1 VWACL
6 GVRLRLRR
14 EDQYD
19 GGYLARAASVYAGR
33 VARSL
38 RIAEFTDN
46 YGPGRSGI
54 LYAVQQIEGALL
66 EAGHEVIVVAPKAS
80 GPNPYAHH
88 PRRTEVRLPSVRV
101 PGVPARVASGAYAEP
116 LVAKVGDLRPDV
128 IHVHGLGL
136 VGLMGV
142 ALARRTG
149 IPLVVTWHTDW
160 DAYAEHYALLTPVLA
175 AAYHAWRVRAGSG
188 ALDQSRARASARAF
202 RQAGR
207 QRMAA
212 DLLGACTAMLT
223 AATVVTTPSPKTA
236 KRVLAA
242 APEVDVRAIPNG
254 VDPLPLAG
262 PSPVPPS
269 PGVRFTYVG
278 RIAPEKGIGLLLDAY
293 KIVRKSVPGTELM
306 IVGDWKKVPTLRARL
321 LRARRHPEIRLVGEV
336 DRSNLGPY
344 YAASDVFVFPSLT
357 DTQALVL
364 HEAAHAGLPLVVCDR
379 ELGLVLHDKVNGEF
393 CDPTPD
399 ALAGAMLRL
408 MDRVRDPVTRAKAA
422 EVSRELAARYTVA
435 GQDQAIL
442 DLYAEVAGG
451 GLRVP
456 VARPRVP
463 GRLARAWSRVSAMA
477 R

>member
-1 VWACL
+1 M
-6 GVRLRLRR
+6 
-14 EDQYD
+14 
-19 GGYLARAASVYAGR
+19 ARP
-33 VARSL
+33 L

-66 EAGHEVIVVAPKAS
+66 DAGNEVIVVAPKAS

-88 PRRTEVRLPSVRV
+88 PRRVEVRLPSVRV
-101 PGVPARVASGAYAEP
+101 PSVPARVASGMHSED
-116 LVAKVGDLRPDV
+116 LVTGVGDLKPDV
-128 IHVHGLGL
+128 IHVHGMGI

-160 DAYAEHYALLTPVLA
+160 DAYAEHYAMLTPVLS
-175 AAYHAWRVRAGSG
+175 AAYHMWRVRAGTG
-188 ALDQSRARASARAF
+188 ALDSGEARESARAF
-202 RQAGR
+202 RHAGR
-207 QRMAA
+207 QWMAA

-223 AATVVTTPSPKTA
+223 AATVVTSPSPKTA
-236 KRVLAA
+236 KRILAA
-242 APEVDVRAIPNG
+242 APEVDVRTIPNG
-254 VDPLPLAG
+254 VDALPLTG
-262 PSPVPPS
+262 PEVPPS
-269 PGVRFTYVG
+269 QGVRFSYVG

-293 KIVRKSVPGTELM
+293 KIVRRAAPGTELM
-306 IVGDWKKVPTLRARL
+306 IVGDWKKVPSLRARL
-321 LRARRHPEIRLVGEV
+321 LRAKRHPEITLVGEV

-344 YAASDVFVFPSLT
+344 YAATDVFVFPSLT

-364 HEAAHAGLPLVVCDR
+364 HEAAHAGLPLIVCDR
-379 ELGLVLHDKVNGEF
+379 ELGLVVRDKVNGEF

-422 EVSRELAARYTVA
+422 AVSRELAARYTVA
-435 GQDQAIL
+435 GQNQAIL
-442 DLYAEVAGG
+442 DLYAEVAGRG
-451 GLRVP
+451 RCAPTAVIPGPGLFS
-456 VARPRVP
+456 
-463 GRLARAWSRVSAMA
+463 RAWSRVAAMA

>member
-1 VWACL
+1 MAHP
-6 GVRLRLRR
+6 
-14 EDQYD
+14 
-19 GGYLARAASVYAGR
+19 
-33 VARSL
+33 L
-38 RIAEFTDN
+38 RIAQFTDN

-66 EAGHEVIVVAPKAS
+66 DAGHEVIVVAPKAS

-88 PRRTEVRLPSVRV
+88 PNRVEVRLPSVRV
-101 PGVPARVASGAYAEP
+101 PSVPARVASGAYAEQ
-116 LVAKVGDLRPDV
+116 LVTEVGDLMPDV
-128 IHVHGLGL
+128 IHVHGMGI

-175 AAYHAWRVRAGSG
+175 AAYHVWRVRAGTG
-188 ALDQSRARASARAF
+188 ALDQGEARQSAKAF

-242 APEVDVRAIPNG
+242 APEVDVRTIPNG
-254 VDPLPLAG
+254 VDPLPLTG
-262 PSPVPPS
+262 PEVPRS
-269 PGVRFTYVG
+269 KGVRFSYIG

-293 KIVRKSVPGTELM
+293 KIVRKAAPDTELM

-321 LRARRHPEIRLVGEV
+321 LRAKRHPDITLVGEV
-336 DRSNLGPY
+336 DRASLGPY

-364 HEAAHAGLPLVVCDR
+364 HEAAHAGLPLIVCDR
-379 ELGLVLHDKVNGEF
+379 ELGLVVADKVNGEF

-422 EVSRELAARYTVA
+422 AVSRELAGRYTMA
-435 GQDQAIL
+435 SQNQAIL
-442 DLYAEVAGG
+442 DVYEEVARRGRCAPTATLPIP
-451 GLRVP
+451 GLF
-456 VARPRVP
+456 
-463 GRLARAWSRVSAMA
+463 ARAWSRVAAMA